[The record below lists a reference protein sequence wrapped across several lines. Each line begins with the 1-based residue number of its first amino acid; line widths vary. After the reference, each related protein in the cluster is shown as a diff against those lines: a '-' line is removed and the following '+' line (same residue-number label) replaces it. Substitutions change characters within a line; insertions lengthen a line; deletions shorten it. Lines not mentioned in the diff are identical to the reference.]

1 MSHKSGLNTQLS
13 FQKISK
19 EVQDSLAKANN
30 VAEEAISTIRTV
42 RSFAN
47 EDGEARDYANK
58 LKATYKLRVKL
69 AWVYA
74 GYILSNQV
82 TSYRAPLLDL
92 SQESV
97 VEVKQAICY
106 ATRQ

>member
-1 MSHKSGLNTQLS
+1 M
-13 FQKISK
+13 
-19 EVQDSLAKANN
+19 QDSLAKANN

-47 EDGEARDYANK
+47 EDGEAEDYADK

-82 TSYRAPLLDL
+82 TIYEALLLDL
-92 SQESV
+92 SQESLV
-97 VEVKQAICY
+97 DVKQADCY
-106 ATRQ
+106 RT

>member
-1 MSHKSGLNTQLS
+1 MS

-47 EDGEARDYANK
+47 EDGEAKDYADK

-82 TSYRAPLLDL
+82 TSYTASLLDHCQDL
-92 SQESV
+92 V
-97 VEVKQAICY
+97 VEVKQACCY
-106 ATRQ
+106 GT